1 MAGQPPRG
9 VGFPPGMPP
18 GMGFPRG
25 PPAGLGFP
33 RAPAPPALGYPAARG
48 PAGGGGMPAHLMSTD
63 ALYQAAAAAAQQ
75 REAIKAGVAAARP
88 SGGAGMPPAAY
99 AQLQQRYAAAA
110 AGGGGGPAGG
120 GMGSAAIAAMLQAQ
134 AAAGG
139 MRPGFPMPS
148 YPRPPHQQ
156 FPGAAAAARPR
167 PPARAGGVSAIEAEA
182 LRRAEA
188 AATAAAAA
196 AAAARASG
204 VLTLTE
210 QAARVVVTLRDQ
222 PGRTGMTVGQLEA
235 AAGFDIAS
243 NNDLM
248 VSLVQNP
255 KLAYEGAAG
264 RFRYVSKYAAGD
276 RYELLRLLRT
286 RGRDTGV
293 DGAPELPGFP
303 LDDLTDAFPGAERVL
318 SELTRVGAELNVDPP
333 HHQQHQ
339 QAGGKGAGSSAAA
352 SGGSGKDAASLPV
365 LRPVGGVVRVRNVD
379 TTKPDML
386 FPRDTPEE

>member
-9 VGFPPGMPP
+9 LGFPPGMT
-18 GMGFPRG
+18 
-25 PPAGLGFP
+25 PALGFP
-33 RAPAPPALGYPAARG
+33 RAPAPPALGFPAARG
-48 PAGGGGMPAHLMSTD
+48 PAGLPAHLMSTD

-75 REAIKAGVAAARP
+75 REAIKAGMAAARP
-88 SGGAGMPPAAY
+88 PGGVGLPPAAY
-99 AQLQQRYAAAA
+99 AQMQQRYAAAA
-110 AGGGGGPAGG
+110 AAGGGGAGPGAAAGA
-120 GMGSAAIAAMLQAQ
+120 MGSAAIAAMLQAQ

-139 MRPGFPMPS
+139 MRPPYPMGA
-148 YPRPPHQQ
+148 YARPQ

-167 PPARAGGVSAIEAEA
+167 PPARAAGGVSAIEAEA

-210 QAARVVVTLRDQ
+210 QAARVVMLLRDQ
-222 PGRTGMTVGQLEA
+222 PGRGGMTVGQLEA
-235 AAGFDIAS
+235 AAGFEVAA

-248 VSLVQNP
+248 VSLTQNP

-276 RYELLRLLRT
+276 RYELLRLLRA

-333 HHQQHQ
+333 LPQS
-339 QAGGKGAGSSAAA
+339 GKGAAAGGGNSSAAA
-352 SGGSGKDAASLPV
+352 AGGKDAASLPA

-386 FPRDTPEE
+386 FARETPEE